1 MNPFEPA
8 LLGALTARNRFVLA
22 PMTTYSSYPD
32 GVIREDELP
41 YLALRARSFGIVM
54 TAACR
59 VHKSGH
65 AFDGQWSCE
74 DDRFLDSMRSV
85 AEAIHSGGA
94 LAVIQIHHGGRQC
107 PSRLCGTPWSASAV
121 PAERPNAETPH
132 AMTQAEIDLVVNA
145 FGAASRRAQLAG
157 FDAIEIHGANTYLLQ
172 QFVSPHSNR
181 RKDVYGE
188 DRLRLSREVIRSCQ
202 ANTNLPIGYRLSP
215 EEPETPGI
223 RLSDT
228 WPLLDLLCEEGM
240 AWIDVSLRRYDQP
253 SLHDASSR
261 PVLEQIADYV
271 NGRSPIMGGGA
282 INSRADAERCGTDY
296 IYVGRA
302 AITQPDFVD
311 VTLTGDTPRTL
322 VPAENAAEALTIP
335 AGLAKKIYEV
345 PGWFPVE
352 GVTVP

>member
-1 MNPFEPA
+1 
-8 LLGALTARNRFVLA
+8 
-22 PMTTYSSYPD
+22 MTTYSSYAD

-41 YLALRARSFGIVM
+41 YLALRAKSFGIVM

-65 AFDGQWSCE
+65 AFEGQWSCE

-85 AEAIHSGGA
+85 AEAIHSAGA

-132 AMTQAEIDLVVNA
+132 AMTQVEIDIVVEA
-145 FGAASRRAQLAG
+145 FGAACRRAEQAG
-157 FDAIEIHGANTYLLQ
+157 FDAVEIHGANTYLLQ

-181 RKDVYGE
+181 REDVYGE
-188 DRLRLSREVIRSCQ
+188 DRLRFSREVIRSCK
-202 ANTNLPIGYRLSP
+202 AYTNLPIGYRLSP

-223 RLSDT
+223 RLNDT

-253 SLHDASSR
+253 SLHDANSR
-261 PVLEQIADYV
+261 PVLEQVSDYV
-271 NGRSPIMGGGA
+271 NGRSPVMGGGA
-282 INSRADAERCGTDY
+282 VKTKSDAEACKADFV
-296 IYVGRA
+296 YVGRA
-302 AITQPDFVD
+302 GITQPDFVD
-311 VTLTGDTPRTL
+311 VALNEGLPTTV
-322 VPAENAAEALTIP
+322 VPAEGAAEKLTIP
-335 AGLAKKIYEV
+335 NGLATKIYDV

-352 GVTVP
+352 GVIVP